1 SAISPHSQSAS
12 ASRAPSAS
20 TALASL
26 REWMSAPRAGQDM
39 ANGAS
44 PRRRNT
50 AGHEDNERSEDG
62 LSTTTNNSGNSSS
75 ANRPRGASSGALG
88 AAHNVISTTP
98 KKAGG
103 GLSLLGGLRNPM
115 VALKASS
122 DGDGSSNRT
131 GSSEGGASE
140 GGASPSDENEARMRL
155 LAKCEGAKQ
164 RLLQINMER
173 ERDLEEFIAMADKV
187 EAAGGRDTPHLARIR
202 QHYDRK
208 NKKSTGLIDAV
219 QKKLAGYE
227 ARLAD
232 LDGGGSGAAPDPLRG
247 HTVLQGIRRT
257 GANLKQMTSSVVSAP
272 LELAQKLKRGTMGS
286 SSDPIENDLLG
297 QSQFYPSAVQLQ
309 QQQAQSSRSASGLSS
324 GLLLGGLTAA
334 SSGAPST
341 STSNNKPKA
350 ATLPANMRM
359 SPVDLEAAANAAIA
373 NTMVP
378 SSSSSV
384 TTSSV
389 EWPKRGGG
397 GGERGRKG
405 PDEEKD
411 KEKEP
416 AEDSLAR
423 LPPLGTVLAEKRA
436 FARGDGGEER
446 GGGGSDYGAPYVM
459 APRTSLTGGSS
470 VTTADEISAMFGE
483 MKQLRQHN
491 VVIVEHMDKL
501 QDKVQHE
508 LARQEA
514 RLLEER
520 FKYQRLED
528 TLNEFIELHQAETG
542 TLKHE
547 LQLIASRIDYQY
559 NDRFKKVEEN
569 LESTQNHM
577 FRVEN
582 SLRSSLEVKAGGPW
596 FNVVFLSGA
605 TILLEL
611 LKIGLY
617 LTSVVLD
624 FFRPFTG
631 TRTKTGCFLFVLF
644 LGFMLLQN
652 IGSIVGLF
660 YSGDGGGAQVNAT
673 TAPSANLSSIL
684 NATHSAVAAAA
695 GSGQAPPPPPAAPP
709 S

>member
-1 SAISPHSQSAS
+1 MFPYSSIGI
-12 ASRAPSAS
+12 
-20 TALASL
+20 L
-26 REWMSAPRAGQDM
+26 
-39 ANGAS
+39 
-44 PRRRNT
+44 
-50 AGHEDNERSEDG
+50 RSEDG
-62 LSTTTNNSGNSSS
+62 LSTTTTNSGS

-98 KKAGG
+98 KKAG

-297 QSQFYPSAVQLQ
+297 HSQFYPSAVQLQQ

-324 GLLLGGLTAA
+324 GLLLGGLTTAA

-341 STSNNKPKA
+341 STSSNNKPKA

-397 GGERGRKG
+397 GGELRGRKG
-405 PDEEKD
+405 PNEEKD

-416 AEDSLAR
+416 GEDSLAR

-436 FARGDGGEER
+436 FARGDGGEGR

-459 APRTSLTGGSS
+459 APRTFFIPRS
-470 VTTADEISAMFGE
+470 ISTM
-483 MKQLRQHN
+483 
-491 VVIVEHMDKL
+491 
-501 QDKVQHE
+501 
-508 LARQEA
+508 
-514 RLLEER
+514 
-520 FKYQRLED
+520 
-528 TLNEFIELHQAETG
+528 
-542 TLKHE
+542 
-547 LQLIASRIDYQY
+547 
-559 NDRFKKVEEN
+559 
-569 LESTQNHM
+569 
-577 FRVEN
+577 
-582 SLRSSLEVKAGGPW
+582 
-596 FNVVFLSGA
+596 
-605 TILLEL
+605 
-611 LKIGLY
+611 
-617 LTSVVLD
+617 
-624 FFRPFTG
+624 
-631 TRTKTGCFLFVLF
+631 
-644 LGFMLLQN
+644 
-652 IGSIVGLF
+652 
-660 YSGDGGGAQVNAT
+660 
-673 TAPSANLSSIL
+673 
-684 NATHSAVAAAA
+684 
-695 GSGQAPPPPPAAPP
+695 
-709 S
+709 